1 MPGNSRKRIL
11 ILGGGF
17 AGLDTA
23 LSLERIFSKDKN
35 VDITLVNQN
44 NYFVYTPMLAEVVGS
59 SIDAKHAVCPIRE
72 FFNKVSFK
80 ELDVKSIDLRN
91 RVVNCF
97 HCSICNINLNLEY
110 DYLAI
115 ALGSITSFHNTPG
128 ADEYSFPLKNVNDAK
143 VLRSHVIDMFE
154 HAELETDPDKRR
166 RFLTFVVAG
175 GGYTGVEVA
184 AELNDFI
191 HKSRRFYRNVRPD
204 EVKVI
209 IVDHG
214 SRIMH
219 EMSESLASYGEKLL
233 RQRGMEIYLKTGVT
247 NVTLDRVEFDS
258 GKIIPTMTLIWA
270 AGTAPHPVV
279 ESLPCAKD
287 KGGRIVVNEYLEVS
301 DWPNVWAIG
310 DCAHIPNQETG
321 NPYPPTAQHAVREG
335 RRLAYNIEAAIYGKE
350 KKPFQYVTEGM
361 LAPLGHRSAVAEI
374 KGFKFSGFF
383 AWFLWRSIYLAKLP
397 GLDRKLRVALDW
409 ALDLFF
415 PRDIVQLK
423 IVRRVTKTPDSH

>member
-97 HCSICNINLNLEY
+97 HCSICNINLNLQY
-110 DYLAI
+110 DYLVI
-115 ALGSITSFHNTPG
+115 ALGSVTSFHNTTG
-128 ADEYSFPLKNVNDAK
+128 AEEYSFPLKNIYDAK

-154 HAELETDPDKRR
+154 HAELETDPDMRR

-191 HKSRRFYRNVRPD
+191 HKSRKFYRSVRPD

-258 GKIIPTMTLIWA
+258 GKIIPTKTVIWA

-287 KGGRIVVNEYLEVS
+287 KGGRIVVNEYLEVP
-301 DWPNVWAIG
+301 DWSYVWAIG
-310 DCAHIPNQETG
+310 DCAHIPNPETG

-350 KKPFQYVTEGM
+350 KKPFQYTTQGM

-383 AWFLWRSIYLAKLP
+383 AWFLWRTIYLAKLP

>member
-1 MPGNSRKRIL
+1 MSQNARKRIL

-23 LSLERIFSKDKN
+23 RNLDRIFSNNKD
-35 VDITLVNQN
+35 VEITLVNEN
-44 NYFVYTPMLAEVVGS
+44 NYIVYTPMLAEVVAS

-72 FFNKVSFK
+72 FLNKVSFK
-80 ELDVKSIDLRN
+80 ELDVRSIDLRN

-97 HCSICNINLNLEY
+97 HCNICNINLNLEY
-110 DYLAI
+110 DYLVI
-115 ALGSITSFHNTPG
+115 ALGSITSFHNTQG
-128 ADEYSFPLKNVNDAK
+128 AEEYSFPLKNVYDAK

-154 HAELETDPDKRR
+154 HAELDSDPDQRR
-166 RFLTFVVAG
+166 KFLTFVVAG

-191 HKSRRFYRNVRPD
+191 HKTRRFYKSIKPK

-209 IVDHG
+209 VVEHS

-219 EMSESLASYGEKLL
+219 EMSESLATYAENLL
-233 RQRGMEIYLKTGVT
+233 RKREMEIYLKTGVT
-247 NVTLDRVEFDS
+247 SVTLDKVELDS
-258 GKIIPTMTLIWA
+258 GKVIPTKTVIWA
-270 AGTAPHPVV
+270 AGTAPHPVL
-279 ESLPCAKD
+279 EILPCAKD
-287 KGGRIVVNEYLEVS
+287 KGGRIVVNEYLELP
-301 DWPNVWAIG
+301 DWSNVWALG
-310 DCAHIPNQETG
+310 DCAHVPNLETG
-321 NPYPPTAQHAVREG
+321 NPYPPTAQHAVREAK
-335 RRLAYNIEAAIYGKE
+335 RLAYNIAATINAKE
-350 KKPFQYVTEGM
+350 KKPFQYTTQGM

-397 GLDRKLRVALDW
+397 GLDRKLRVAIDW
-409 ALDLFF
+409 TLDLFF

-423 IVRRVTKTPDSH
+423 VVGKFKKNP